1 MASYK
6 LRDNEPFEVAMRK
19 FKKKVDADNIL
30 QECRK
35 RECYEKPSIHR
46 KRAKAAAVKRHR
58 RELQEERAKLLELR
72 SGAKKKKDDK
82 KRFVPVRYG

>member
-1 MASYK
+1 MASYRLK
-6 LRDNEPFEVAMRK
+6 DYEPFEVAMRK

-46 KRAKAAAVKRHR
+46 KRAKAAAIKRHR
-58 RELQEERAKLLELR
+58 RELLDEQNKLVEMR
-72 SGAKKKKDDK
+72 SGNRKKKDDTK
-82 KRFVPVRYG
+82 TARF